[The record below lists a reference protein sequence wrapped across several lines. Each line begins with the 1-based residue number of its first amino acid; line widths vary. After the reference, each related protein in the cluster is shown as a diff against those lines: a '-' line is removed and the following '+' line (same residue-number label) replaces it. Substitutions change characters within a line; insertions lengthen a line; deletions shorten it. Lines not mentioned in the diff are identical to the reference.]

1 MTIKSPLNKSICT
14 EWLENDSQIGNI
26 VCGTEK
32 VTEFNN
38 KARII
43 KRKNWR
49 IATMKKRNNVY
60 LLILLIV
67 VIIFAIVGIPIIINE
82 LYTGNNGY
90 LTKWGAKDVLA
101 YYGSV
106 LAFIGTVLLG
116 ALSLYQNNVFKK
128 SNEKRE
134 KLMIKPYIFTSIEYE
149 NATYLTK
156 EKKEYTLIEYSNSG
170 GEFHVKHSSR
180 NTHSAISDYERKEKE
195 YSDFLKLPKDK
206 QDYSKQIRL
215 LEEQTNIL
223 NCLNKRFLLVIYD
236 VTNAGHGN
244 AINIDITLNKNKITP
259 LFCLSQNQ
267 SKELIFLFDFQNAK
281 HNKEYTFNIEFCFYD
296 IECDIHYHQEETFYI
311 NKDSESNLSLRFK
324 EQISK
329 PHNKEK
335 I

>member
-38 KARII
+38 KTRII

-149 NATYLTK
+149 NIMSPL
-156 EKKEYTLIEYSNSG
+156 
-170 GEFHVKHSSR
+170 SR
-180 NTHSAISDYERKEKE
+180 HK
-195 YSDFLKLPKDK
+195 
-206 QDYSKQIRL
+206 
-215 LEEQTNIL
+215 
-223 NCLNKRFLLVIYD
+223 
-236 VTNAGHGN
+236 
-244 AINIDITLNKNKITP
+244 
-259 LFCLSQNQ
+259 
-267 SKELIFLFDFQNAK
+267 
-281 HNKEYTFNIEFCFYD
+281 
-296 IECDIHYHQEETFYI
+296 
-311 NKDSESNLSLRFK
+311 
-324 EQISK
+324 
-329 PHNKEK
+329 
-335 I
+335 